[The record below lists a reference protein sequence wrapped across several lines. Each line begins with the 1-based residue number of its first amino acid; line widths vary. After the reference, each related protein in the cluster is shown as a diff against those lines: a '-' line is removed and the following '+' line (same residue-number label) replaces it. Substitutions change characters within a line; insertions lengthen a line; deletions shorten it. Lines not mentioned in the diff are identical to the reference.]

1 MSKDKRRFRHSLGS
15 IKLDLY
21 VQMREIAKQT
31 LYGNGFKAVIK
42 ELSGDNDD
50 KKEIQVNEAN
60 ITRIETMLRETLKK
74 NM

>member
-1 MSKDKRRFRHSLGS
+1 
-15 IKLDLY
+15 
-21 VQMREIAKQT
+21 MREIAKQT